1 MRNLSIMTLLSKGLS
16 LPDDLPTLVARQR
29 RHQVSTH
36 QLQMLQL
43 VVANGSNIT
52 KVSTHLFLPSD
63 ATATAIYPAIVCF
76 RSVLHVQEKRKNN
89 TQN

>member
-1 MRNLSIMTLLSKGLS
+1 MFFPRSQKSTSS
-16 LPDDLPTLVARQR
+16 EHCVPDDLPTLDARER

-43 VVANGSNIT
+43 VVANGTNIT

-76 RSVLHVQEKRKNN
+76 RLVLHVQEKKII
-89 TQN
+89 

>member
-1 MRNLSIMTLLSKGLS
+1 MTLLSKGLS